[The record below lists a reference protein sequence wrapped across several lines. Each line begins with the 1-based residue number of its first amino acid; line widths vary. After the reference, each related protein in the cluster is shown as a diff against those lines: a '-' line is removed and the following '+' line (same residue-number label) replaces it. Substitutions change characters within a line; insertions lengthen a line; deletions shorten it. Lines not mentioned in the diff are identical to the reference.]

1 MLKSLRG
8 MLLAAKA
15 FYGRRRGMGILDMDG
30 AHYEVCL
37 IESDVMS
44 DTEREFGQQLFGN
57 LKDITVTLS
66 TLPL

>member
-1 MLKSLRG
+1 
-8 MLLAAKA
+8 
-15 FYGRRRGMGILDMDG
+15 MDG

-44 DTEREFGQQLFGN
+44 NTEREFGQQLFGN